1 MYKLWVE
8 IIGSWLLGCCFRV
21 PFHMLC
27 AKIGSVFGCAFCG
40 GGKSIAI
47 VIYRVAVVRRSHI
60 IARALS
66 TNLPRRQQSPR
77 TLTHT
82 HTRSCHPHY
91 TYCISQTYVTV
102 GWMGSV
108 CVCVFVSCEFR
119 LCNSMLVAV
128 MVDVGIAPGSPKNAA
143 HWAVCVCVWLGG
155 NALCSHPP
163 TIIPR
168 MQGRTNYVKKR
179 AAARCALVKI
189 QINML

>member
-1 MYKLWVE
+1 MSGNHRQLASRVLFPSAVSYAVRENRFSVWLCVLWGRE
-8 IIGSWLLGCCFRV
+8 IHCDRDLSRCS
-21 PFHMLC
+21 C
-27 AKIGSVFGCAFCG
+27 A
-40 GGKSIAI
+40 
-47 VIYRVAVVRRSHI
+47 
-60 IARALS
+60 ALTYYCQSSQYQYAASS
-66 TNLPRRQQSPR
+66 TKP
-77 TLTHT
+77 THTHTHT

-119 LCNSMLVAV
+119 LCNSMSVAV

>member
-1 MYKLWVE
+1 MSGNHRQLASRVLFPSAVSNAVRENRFSVWLCVLWGRE
-8 IIGSWLLGCCFRV
+8 IHCDRDLSRCS
-21 PFHMLC
+21 C
-27 AKIGSVFGCAFCG
+27 A
-40 GGKSIAI
+40 
-47 VIYRVAVVRRSHI
+47 
-60 IARALS
+60 ALTYYCQSSQYQYAASS
-66 TNLPRRQQSPR
+66 TKP
-77 TLTHT
+77 THT
-82 HTRSCHPHY
+82 HTHTHSLMPPTLHILHFANIRD
-91 TYCISQTYVTV
+91 
-102 GWMGSV
+102 GWLDGECV

-119 LCNSMLVAV
+119 LCNSMSVAV

-163 TIIPR
+163 TIIPS